1 MREGVCRDSAPEVFF
16 PHDGAGVALAQ
27 QICRGCPVRAECLE
41 FAIDNR
47 IADGVWGGRSE
58 RARRRIVRE
67 REVDMTFVAD
77 GWRWQGCQ

>member
-58 RARRRIVRE
+58 RARRRMVRG